1 MTIPIA
7 AWTLQGLINGE
18 HVDVSGSGHIE
29 TTTGQMVLDI
39 TSEAPLPEG
48 FDLIP
53 AQMICNVATTG
64 FAAGASEDGFSW
76 ANFSPE
82 GVRIAPDRIG
92 RVHTEAGIEV
102 LRLSAV
108 TTLSLQDDGLH
119 VDNMVHG
126 VAHLPTN
133 LFIVSASETLLPHGA
148 DRGVGLAQFV
158 LDADGEFLTGVTTSP
173 YRFSDEATLP
183 MLVTRKLDF
192 AGSVGHS
199 RGAHIE
205 ALSSWVNLASEG
217 ARRA

>member
-1 MTIPIA
+1 
-7 AWTLQGLINGE
+7 
-18 HVDVSGSGHIE
+18 
-29 TTTGQMVLDI
+29 
-39 TSEAPLPEG
+39 
-48 FDLIP
+48 
-53 AQMICNVATTG
+53 
-64 FAAGASEDGFSW
+64 
-76 ANFSPE
+76 
-82 GVRIAPDRIG
+82 
-92 RVHTEAGIEV
+92 
-102 LRLSAV
+102 
-108 TTLSLQDDGLH
+108 
-119 VDNMVHG
+119 MVHG

-148 DRGVGLAQFV
+148 GRGVGLAQFV